1 MSDYPIDGATAP
13 GLESVPDAFA
23 ANFADGKELGAAFA
37 VTIEGE
43 TVVDLRGGFA
53 DRERAKP
60 WDEETIACVYSS
72 GKAVSALLIAE
83 AVSEGRIDYDAPV
96 AAYWPEFAARGKA
109 AVTVAEAL
117 SHQAGLC
124 GFTEPMEPDDWLDW
138 DLICARLAAM
148 APLWPPGSASGYHPQ
163 TAGFIAGEI
172 YRRATGRTI
181 GAALRHRAPGI
192 FCGLKPE
199 EIERTAFMPKPPAAP
214 DLGPLTDLKRAAFLR
229 PWSAPAK
236 VSREAWMAAELPASN
251 MHASAAALA
260 RFMVPFANGGAAGED
275 GVAIDPDVVADA
287 LRLRISGPD
296 LVLPFDLTWA
306 AGLMANCD
314 GCFGPSPTAV
324 GHAGFGGSCVI
335 VDPARRLTAAYVMG
349 KMSPFLIGD
358 PRAKRLIEA
367 TYAAIAN
374 RA

>member
-1 MSDYPIDGATAP
+1 MTDYPIDGRTAP
-13 GLESVPDAFA
+13 GFEPVREAFE
-23 ANFADGKELGAAFA
+23 ANFTQGHELGAAFA

-53 DRERAKP
+53 DRERAMP
-60 WDEETIACVYSS
+60 WDEATIAGVYSS
-72 GKAVSALLIAE
+72 GKAVTALLIAE
-83 AVSEGRIDYDAPV
+83 AVSAGRIDYEAAV
-96 AAYWPEFAARGKA
+96 ASYWPEFAANGKA
-109 AVTVAEAL
+109 AITVAEAL

-124 GFTEPMEPDDWLDW
+124 GFIEPMEPEDWLDW

-148 APLWPPGSASGYHPQ
+148 APLWSPGSASGYHPQ

-172 YRRATGRTI
+172 YRRATGVTI
-181 GAALRHRAPGI
+181 GAALRDRDAGI
-192 FCGLKPE
+192 FCGLQPD
-199 EIERTAFMPKPPAAP
+199 EIARAAYMPKPPAAP

-251 MHASAAALA
+251 MHASASALA

-275 GVAIDPDVVADA
+275 RRAIDPDVVADA
-287 LRLRISGPD
+287 LRPRISGED
-296 LVLPFDLTWA
+296 LVLPFDLSWA
-306 AGLMANCD
+306 AGMMANCD
-314 GCFGPSPTAV
+314 GCFGPSPDAL
-324 GHAGFGGSCVI
+324 GHADFGGSCVV

-367 TYAAIAN
+367 TYAALAN
-374 RA
+374 QG